1 MASDDQIKDKKL
13 QYDINREAATIAA
26 LSSSKI
32 DKYEYLTGEE
42 ILPSN
47 ENQVMEQPKFTYFS
61 LGKAFKKQTKTI
73 EDQGEKRIKALKD
86 LKPKEQTKSIEN
98 KSYKKPLMN
107 EEIYN
112 RLFDERM
119 GEIIN

>member
-13 QYDINREAATIAA
+13 QYDINREAANIAA

-98 KSYKKPLMN
+98 KSDKKPLMN

>member
-13 QYDINREAATIAA
+13 QYDINREAANIAA

-47 ENQVMEQPKFTYFS
+47 ENQVMEQPKFTNFS

-98 KSYKKPLMN
+98 KSDKKPLMN

-119 GEIIN
+119 DEIIN

>member
-13 QYDINREAATIAA
+13 QYDINREAANIAA

-47 ENQVMEQPKFTYFS
+47 ENQVMEQPKFSYFS

-98 KSYKKPLMN
+98 KSDKKPLMN

-119 GEIIN
+119 GEITN

>member
-13 QYDINREAATIAA
+13 QYDINREAANIAV

-47 ENQVMEQPKFTYFS
+47 ENQVMEQPKFTNFS

-98 KSYKKPLMN
+98 KSDKKPLMN

-119 GEIIN
+119 DEIIN